1 MSDTPEP
8 GRLFDDFTKARV
20 GVYDQVLS
28 AAQTIKPV
36 EYGGRRVEVLDVG
49 YDPADDDDDE
59 NERFGFDS
67 QAKAVRDRTTL
78 GRRLRATVRMSD
90 LATGD
95 VLEEQRKLM
104 AVVPRVNEDGTMI
117 YRGSRYNVVN
127 QQRLKPA
134 VYGRVKKNEELEVMA
149 NPSPGSGS
157 THRYIFNPESSVFFL
172 SSRNSKVPLVPLL
185 RALGVEDDAI
195 RAAWGDEIAEKNFA
209 KRDGGSLDKLYER
222 LVPKKLQEPHATP
235 EFKQIALRQAIGTIK
250 LDPWS
255 TKKILGIETDHL
267 TPEVILRST
276 AKTLEMSRGLSQG
289 DDRDSL
295 AFQTVHGVEDLM
307 AERFRLDSGHHQK
320 NSLRKAL
327 WRGNLKALPAKF
339 LQPHIESTIFGSG
352 LGIMPEYANPLDAWD
367 RASRVTK
374 LGEGGIA
381 STDSVPM
388 ESRDHHSSHQGF
400 IDPARTSECGP
411 GYMEAMTD
419 IGWIRLDELTPES
432 KLACLIDGRVEFH
445 KPDKLMAYDYDGI
458 LHGFRSKTVA
468 YEVTPDHRMWTACS
482 HSGSLFRFETAVDI
496 AGKSRVVLCGG
507 HLPYR
512 GELDNL
518 KTIASPVYAKA
529 GCQAF
534 KLPPCFAVEDWAEF
548 MGWFLSEGSTG
559 GDSYRD
565 GKNTVHISQSR
576 EANPQTWS
584 RINDLLTRMRLKF
597 HGSNRGFSV
606 NNTHLASYCQ
616 VFGTCEKKYIPT
628 DIFEYPVEARRRFL
642 EALMLGD
649 GGFYKH
655 QESGKRILSTAS
667 GDLAQDVQTLAFGLG
682 YSINET
688 TCKDKRKESYHLMHL
703 VMLHTRTRRKIGRTK
718 ITGGGTYQRPHA
730 GKVYCASVPG
740 GLMYWRMPGYGGFWI
755 GNSLK
760 VGIDVNFAAGARKGS
775 DGKVYTQLI
784 NARTGELEF
793 VTPERASEAVVAF
806 QAHDKEVPGYMLANV
821 RGSERFVKPSRVDYI
836 QPDSERS
843 AFSTLSNL
851 TPMKGLQPQNRTA
864 MSARFL
870 SQAVPLKNREA
881 PWVQVAVPGTDRN
894 ESFEQHYADRVGLR
908 RAPAG
913 GQVVAVKPNAIQI
926 ETPDGIRTVGLHVNT
941 PLGRKTN
948 LVNTSI
954 VQVGDRVEPGQPLAT
969 SNYTDQSGTMALGL
983 NARVAYTPWG
993 DNYEDAYTISQSFAN
1008 RMASEHSYDFR
1019 RDNDPEARTSVN
1031 DYISALP
1038 REYNRE
1044 QVERMD
1050 PDGVVRVGTVVKQ
1063 GDPLV
1068 LSAKRRSANMS
1079 KRVSRTGAISFT
1091 DDSQQWGHD
1100 DPGIVTNVHRTKN
1113 GGAVVTVATASPLRD
1128 ADKLA
1133 ERGGNKGIVRIIPD
1147 DEMLQDQNGQPF
1159 DVVASDLGLIS
1170 RKNDS
1175 RAFEALL
1182 GKIAAKTGKPYRLEE
1197 MDSNDV
1203 WQLVRDGLDQNGLS
1217 DTETVVDPTN
1227 GRKIPNVFTGVQYM
1241 LKLQHMAESKAHGRG
1256 VGAYSSDGQ
1265 PAKGAEEGLQAKRF
1279 SSQELGA
1286 MVSHGAFQ
1294 HLKEVALVR
1303 GQRNDEYWARFIN
1316 GHDLPEPKVPMVY
1329 NKFLAYLKGMGVN
1342 PVRTGT
1348 KTKLLLLDDQGTG
1361 ELAEGRTVRTGE
1373 TVNMAKDLKPAPGG
1387 LFDPALFGGDGDKF
1401 ASYELDE
1408 PIPHPMMEDAL
1419 RTLMGVTKDGFRN
1432 ILSGQQPFG
1441 QHGTGPKAI
1450 QSWLAELHPA
1460 NELAAARLMANDP
1473 RKTKREEAIKKMR
1486 YLAGLTSRN
1495 IKPET
1500 LMIRQV
1506 PIIPPIFRPISRL
1519 DNNNTPLID
1528 GMNLLYRD
1536 MIAADENHRKVKQF
1550 SSDTS
1555 NERLGVYDAVQAAV
1569 GLRQPLDPE
1578 LERKSVTGIMARL
1591 VGKGGPKT
1599 CYDDKTEILT
1609 KRGWLLFADLLESDE
1624 VGTLN
1629 QETGVF
1635 EFQRPTAIH
1644 KFPYVGEL
1652 FHFRNKCTL
1661 DLMVTPNHRNWCRKR
1676 AKKTGTENL
1685 QAGWKIEPAYATA
1698 ARLSSSMRCW
1708 MRTAAEGWV
1717 GNDLRPPELAASV
1730 PTTDFAEFVGLWA
1743 AEGYLFGDGRV
1754 VSIGQSKSNEA
1765 VVERI
1770 RELLNR
1776 FGWTYTETDKPAK
1789 NVTRSRQ
1796 ERRVTRGQ
1804 RSTYVTGPAFN
1815 WTITEPWLADW
1826 LFEHVGKTSQCKKL
1840 SRWVL
1845 DWNVDNLKAFI
1856 AGFLEGD
1863 GSKATWIEDRKL
1875 NPKHANRS
1883 DLMAGFNGFN
1893 TSSSHLANQ
1902 FQEVFIKLGLGATLS
1917 DIGGVIPKFKNLP
1930 MTRVN
1935 KQSSRFCV
1943 LDKPDQCDVVSY
1955 AGYVYCVTVPNSVVL
1970 VRRNRKPVFSGNS
1983 FVSRKLLSGTV
1994 DSVGRAV
2001 IGPDAKL
2008 GLDQVGIPEEQAW
2021 SIYEAPILRNM
2032 TRRGVALA
2040 EARESV
2046 KRRDKAARQA
2056 MEEELAHRP
2065 VMVSRA
2071 PVLHKYGAM
2080 TFWPKLVK
2088 GTSLHM
2094 NPLVYSGYG
2103 ADNDGDAVNF
2113 HALITEEAIREAK
2126 QKTMPSRSLIS
2137 PKDFKRP
2144 MFVPGQDHALGIYLA
2159 STAADDD
2166 ERLHVFADRD
2176 AARRAFRRGEIS
2188 VSSKIKILG

>member
-8 GRLFDDFTKARV
+8 GRLFDDFTKART

-90 LATGD
+90 LATGN

-388 ESRDHHSSHQGF
+388 ESRDHHASHQGF
-400 IDPARTSECGP
+400 IDPART
-411 GYMEAMTD
+411 A
-419 IGWIRLDELTPES
+419 ES
-432 KLACLIDGRVEFH
+432 
-445 KPDKLMAYDYDGI
+445 
-458 LHGFRSKTVA
+458 T
-468 YEVTPDHRMWTACS
+468 
-482 HSGSLFRFETAVDI
+482 
-496 AGKSRVVLCGG
+496 
-507 HLPYR
+507 
-512 GELDNL
+512 
-518 KTIASPVYAKA
+518 
-529 GCQAF
+529 
-534 KLPPCFAVEDWAEF
+534 
-548 MGWFLSEGSTG
+548 
-559 GDSYRD
+559 
-565 GKNTVHISQSR
+565 
-576 EANPQTWS
+576 
-584 RINDLLTRMRLKF
+584 
-597 HGSNRGFSV
+597 
-606 NNTHLASYCQ
+606 
-616 VFGTCEKKYIPT
+616 
-628 DIFEYPVEARRRFL
+628 
-642 EALMLGD
+642 
-649 GGFYKH
+649 
-655 QESGKRILSTAS
+655 
-667 GDLAQDVQTLAFGLG
+667 
-682 YSINET
+682 
-688 TCKDKRKESYHLMHL
+688 
-703 VMLHTRTRRKIGRTK
+703 
-718 ITGGGTYQRPHA
+718 
-730 GKVYCASVPG
+730 
-740 GLMYWRMPGYGGFWI
+740 
-755 GNSLK
+755 K
-760 VGIDVNFAAGARKGS
+760 VGIDVNFAAGARKGP

-821 RGSERFVKPSRVDYI
+821 RGGERFVKPSRVDYI

-864 MSARFL
+864 MSARFSLAGDSQILIQRASGEVYCGSIADYEWRVGDLGLTIDKTTCQQYWGPVRAKYRHKLKVPMWEVSLKSGRSVVATHDHSFVTIGSDGRLVEIHSQDMQPGVAVPRAL
-870 SQAVPLKNREA
+870 SYSLPITYTGDWVVLDGNKHNARPGMRFELDRELGWIHGRYLADGHYLDGLSALSLGHRRADVSQIAVDFFAKCGVEARIATDRDGLIKDVVVGWKQFGVSLRATFGFGSYGKYIPGWVFAAPVAYREGLLAGYMAGDSSVYQPRGKRAQRFTSTSKSKRLRDGIVTLLSMFGIDTTITETMGRKTAKTKATCSYRLSVVSEHVAKLPITGNAAKDKLIAANNYTGAKGCEPFPVWRSLKEAVRSKTNRGDNYRKRLQAGHRVRETIIDVLGESGDEYWHRWLASAVRWDRVASLEEVDASRHEYVYDLDMGDNVFSTQSGVYVHNTTQAVPLKNREA

-948 LVNTSI
+948 LVNTPI

-1008 RMASEHSYDFR
+1008 RMASEHSYEFR
-1019 RDNDPEARTSVN
+1019 RDNDPESRTSVN

-1068 LSAKRRSANMS
+1068 LSAKRRSANLS

-1091 DDSQQWGHD
+1091 DDSQQWSHD

-1133 ERGGNKGIVRIIPD
+1133 ERAGNKGIVRIIPD

-1175 RAFEALL
+1175 RAYEALL

-1197 MDSNDV
+1197 MDSNDI

-1217 DTETVVDPTN
+1217 DTETVVDPTS

-1348 KTKLLLLDDQGTG
+1348 KTKLLLLDDKGTG

-1419 RTLMGVTKDGFRN
+1419 RTLMGVTKDGFRS

-1441 QHGTGPKAI
+1441 QHGTGPQAI
-1450 QSWLAELHPA
+1450 QSWLAKLNPA
-1460 NELAAARLMANDP
+1460 NELAAARLMASDP

-1495 IKPET
+1495 IQPES

-1591 VGKGGPKT
+1591 VGKGGPK
-1599 CYDDKTEILT
+1599 
-1609 KRGWLLFADLLESDE
+1609 S
-1624 VGTLN
+1624 
-1629 QETGVF
+1629 
-1635 EFQRPTAIH
+1635 
-1644 KFPYVGEL
+1644 
-1652 FHFRNKCTL
+1652 
-1661 DLMVTPNHRNWCRKR
+1661 
-1676 AKKTGTENL
+1676 
-1685 QAGWKIEPAYATA
+1685 
-1698 ARLSSSMRCW
+1698 
-1708 MRTAAEGWV
+1708 
-1717 GNDLRPPELAASV
+1717 
-1730 PTTDFAEFVGLWA
+1730 
-1743 AEGYLFGDGRV
+1743 
-1754 VSIGQSKSNEA
+1754 
-1765 VVERI
+1765 
-1770 RELLNR
+1770 
-1776 FGWTYTETDKPAK
+1776 
-1789 NVTRSRQ
+1789 
-1796 ERRVTRGQ
+1796 
-1804 RSTYVTGPAFN
+1804 
-1815 WTITEPWLADW
+1815 
-1826 LFEHVGKTSQCKKL
+1826 
-1840 SRWVL
+1840 
-1845 DWNVDNLKAFI
+1845 
-1856 AGFLEGD
+1856 
-1863 GSKATWIEDRKL
+1863 
-1875 NPKHANRS
+1875 
-1883 DLMAGFNGFN
+1883 
-1893 TSSSHLANQ
+1893 
-1902 FQEVFIKLGLGATLS
+1902 
-1917 DIGGVIPKFKNLP
+1917 
-1930 MTRVN
+1930 
-1935 KQSSRFCV
+1935 
-1943 LDKPDQCDVVSY
+1943 
-1955 AGYVYCVTVPNSVVL
+1955 
-1970 VRRNRKPVFSGNS
+1970 S

-2008 GLDQVGIPEEQAW
+2008 GLDEVGIPEEQAW

-2056 MEEELAHRP
+2056 MEEELSHRP